1 MDSAIGSG
9 NNIDMKAL
17 YEAVLD
23 SLHDGVYMVDRGRRI
38 IFWNATAER
47 LSGYTA
53 DRVLG
58 QRCADGLLE
67 HCNAEGKRLCGSHCP
82 LMAVMGDGKPTQ
94 AHVFMRHADGHRVPV
109 HVRGVPVFD
118 RHGGII
124 GALELFSDD
133 TDRTN
138 AMQRLEKLEREAL
151 IDDLTGLANR
161 RYYNRVIEARLAE
174 FRRYGGPVALMMAD
188 IDHFKKFNDTY
199 GHDTGDK
206 VLQLVARTLSHAC
219 RSHDTVTR
227 WGGEEFAVV
236 SDHAEPDQV
245 ISVAERL
252 RSLVAASVLV
262 HERHELRVTISIG
275 VAFMRSDDDAE
286 TLAARADRAL
296 YMSKARGRNCVTVV
310 DEAHRPLQAA
320 S

>member
-1 MDSAIGSG
+1 MATAGGSG
-9 NNIDMKAL
+9 SDVDIRAL

-47 LSGYTA
+47 LSGYAA

-67 HCNAEGKRLCGSHCP
+67 HCNAEGMRLCGNHCP
-82 LMAVMGDGKPTQ
+82 LTAVMRDGKSTQ

-138 AMQRLEKLEREAL
+138 AMEKLEKLEREAL

-174 FRRYGGPVALMMAD
+174 FRRYGDSMSLMMVD

-199 GHDTGDK
+199 GHDTGDR
-206 VLQLVARTLSHAC
+206 VLQLVARTLSHAS

-252 RSLVAASVLV
+252 RSLVEASVLV
-262 HERHELRVTISIG
+262 HEGRELHVTISIG
-275 VAFMRSDDDAE
+275 VAFMCSDDDAE

-296 YMSKARGRNCVTVV
+296 YMSKAGGRNRVTVV